1 MIDWLESIDRFLL
14 LFINGLHQSWLDEI
28 MWFFS
33 GKLSLIPFYLVLLFF
48 VKKGNSWR
56 NFDLICAGVFLTV
69 LISDQVSV
77 SLFKEVFQ
85 RYRPSHNLEI
95 WQQLHFYQ
103 TKPGEFYR
111 GGLYG
116 FISSHA
122 ANYFG
127 MLAFVLPLLEKK
139 QNWLKITA
147 IIIGFVVGLSRIYL
161 GVHYPSDVVLGAGI
175 GLLIGWILNRYVYL
189 RIKFKEKV

>member
-14 LFINGLHQSWLDEI
+14 LFINGMHTAFLDEI
-28 MWFFS
+28 MWFMS
-33 GKLSLIPFYLVLLFF
+33 GKFSLIPLYLILLYF
-48 VKKGNSWR
+48 VKQQNSWQ
-56 NFDLICAGVFLTV
+56 NFGLICVGIFLTV

-77 SLFKEVFQ
+77 NLFKEVFQ

-103 TKPGEFYR
+103 TKPGEYYR

-127 MLAFVLPLLEKK
+127 MLAFVLPLFGNKLK
-139 QNWLKITA
+139 WLKLLTIF
-147 IIIGFVVGLSRIYL
+147 IGCIVGLSRIYL
-161 GVHYPSDVVLGAGI
+161 GVHYPSDVFLGACI
-175 GLLIGWILNRYVYL
+175 GLIIGYSLNQFVYL
-189 RIKFKEKV
+189 RIKFKEQQ

>member
-1 MIDWLESIDRFLL
+1 MINWLESIDRFLL
-14 LFINGLHQSWLDEI
+14 LFINGLHQPWLDEI

-33 GKLSLIPFYLVLLFF
+33 GKFSLVPLYLVLLFF
-48 VKKGNSWR
+48 LKQQNSWQ
-56 NFDLICAGVFLTV
+56 NFGLICLGIFLTV

-77 SLFKEVFQ
+77 NLFKEVFQ
-85 RYRPSHNLEI
+85 RYRPSHNIEI
-95 WQQLHFYQ
+95 WQELHFYQ

-127 MLAFVLPLLEKK
+127 MLAFVLPLLGNKL
-139 QNWLKITA
+139 NWLKIIA
-147 IIIGFVVGLSRIYL
+147 VVIGFIVGLSRIYL
-161 GVHYPSDVVLGAGI
+161 GVHYPSDLILGASI
-175 GLLIGWILNRYVYL
+175 GLLIGWILNRYIYL
-189 RIKFKEKV
+189 RIKFKEQL

>member
-1 MIDWLESIDRFLL
+1 MINWLESIDRFLL
-14 LFINGLHQSWLDEI
+14 LFINGLHTAWLDEI

-33 GKLSLIPFYLVLLFF
+33 SKLSLIPLYLVLLFF
-48 VKKGNSWR
+48 LKQQNSWQ
-56 NFDLICAGVFLTV
+56 NFGLICIGIFLTV

-77 SLFKEVFQ
+77 NLFKEVFQ

-103 TKPGEFYR
+103 TKPGEYYR

-127 MLAFVLPLLEKK
+127 MLAFVLPLFGNKFK
-139 QNWLKITA
+139 WLKLLTIF
-147 IIIGFVVGLSRIYL
+147 IGCIVGLSRIYL
-161 GVHYPSDVVLGAGI
+161 GVHYPSDVFLGACI
-175 GLLIGWILNRYVYL
+175 GLIIGYSLNQFVYL
-189 RIKFKEKV
+189 RIKFKELE